1 MMMTRVFQDGNSQAI
16 RIPRE
21 MKTDKKVFCINKI
34 GDIFVA
40 YPADDP
46 WTTVRQVIGSFSADF
61 MKDRAQLSGEDVPTR
76 EGL

>member
-46 WTTVRQVIGSFSADF
+46 WTTARQVIGSFPPDF